1 MSSKE
6 LRNVTVHARQTLG
19 PLLYKGCGVQDIKTL
34 SCPCSSKGLGLIVL
48 YENNSQEM
56 ITDKKEIFARV
67 RVRSTP
73 LQGDDCSSIRQG
85 EHVLAA
91 KSSQVDGVFYDAR
104 MEKVF
109 AYNFHFKNLFD
120 AWSL

>member
-1 MSSKE
+1 M
-6 LRNVTVHARQTLG
+6 
-19 PLLYKGCGVQDIKTL
+19 
-34 SCPCSSKGLGLIVL
+34 
-48 YENNSQEM
+48 
-56 ITDKKEIFARV
+56 DKQEIFARI

-104 MEKVF
+104 MEKV
-109 AYNFHFKNLFD
+109 NMHITSILKIHLMHD
-120 AWSL
+120 LCKRKEHIV